1 MVSNKDNSR
10 RDRDSEKTKVL
21 QDSAA
26 GGLTRNP
33 DYQHQDQ
40 DARGQSDVLGWNK
53 GGQRWAGIRGQVF
66 RLICHRLLGWNV
78 FEGCYC
84 GVVLRGSDSYF
95 EVCRDRCLANGRV
108 FHNMRKGFRVGG
120 GLFLLGKV
128 FKLLEAWGSIGGV
141 YGGGIRGVGVC
152 GPNVGASAVTSA
164 GLVVHSPN
172 LVEFLG

>member
-1 MVSNKDNSR
+1 MIVTEGDLILRIVPLGTGSESIVSNKDNSR

-53 GGQRWAGIRGQVF
+53 GGQHWAGIRGQVF
-66 RLICHRLLGWNV
+66 RLICRRLLGWSV

-108 FHNMRKGFRVGG
+108 FHNKRKGFRVGG

-128 FKLLEAWGSIGGV
+128 S
-141 YGGGIRGVGVC
+141 
-152 GPNVGASAVTSA
+152 
-164 GLVVHSPN
+164 
-172 LVEFLG
+172 